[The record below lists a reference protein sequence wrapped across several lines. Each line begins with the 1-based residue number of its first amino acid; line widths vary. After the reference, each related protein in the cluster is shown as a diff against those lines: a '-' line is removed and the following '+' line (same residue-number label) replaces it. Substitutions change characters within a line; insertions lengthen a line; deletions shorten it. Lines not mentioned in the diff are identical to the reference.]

1 MEIAWKSISNK
12 SLSFNKIF
20 GCFPQF
26 WMPIVTLLMP
36 TSFLFGVWLLN
47 IGNQKK
53 HQQDDIRNEKEQ
65 IEFIRKIDS
74 INRQNL
80 THYEA
85 EKKLYQDTL
94 QQTIIKLKMQ
104 TKQIDSLGNTIQS
117 LKEENKPKN
126 RITEKEKTN

>member
-1 MEIAWKSISNK
+1 MLSSILDANCYASYANFIFIW
-12 SLSFNKIF
+12 SLVVKHRES
-20 GCFPQF
+20 
-26 WMPIVTLLMP
+26 
-36 TSFLFGVWLLN
+36 
-47 IGNQKK
+47 KK